1 MVINKIIFWYPVV
14 GESCVFVHNTIYFFL
29 SGVTSEALSIRWDEI
44 WAFRE
49 YRLCTVCNEEGVG
62 PVL

>member
-1 MVINKIIFWYPVV
+1 M
-14 GESCVFVHNTIYFFL
+14 FVHNTIYFFL